1 MWVKDMAAAQAA
13 MAAHA
18 WTPPLLSGLVERMKR
33 EHVEKCFGQCAK
45 AYSLISAEHLA
56 RTIGVTAAKVS
67 EMADAAHWT
76 TDAETGK
83 IKYEVQ
89 GSGGSGGEI
98 FENEFSGMI
107 KDEKRAKLAY
117 DYSLEAVKDF
127 L

>member
-1 MWVKDMAAAQAA
+1 MD
-13 MAAHA
+13 
-18 WTPPLLSGLVERMKR
+18 E
-33 EHVEKCFGQCAK
+33 
-45 AYSLISAEHLA
+45 
-56 RTIGVTAAKVS
+56 
-67 EMADAAHWT
+67 
-76 TDAETGK
+76 ETGK